1 MTEKQKIP
9 LIFYRTSAGREPVRE
24 WYKGHSKE
32 DRDTLGADLQ
42 RVQWQFPIGMPLC
55 RPMGAGLYEVRS
67 TLTNNRIARV
77 LFYLYRGQI
86 VALHAF
92 IKKTSM
98 TPDADL
104 ALARKR
110 LKEIEHERE

>member
-1 MTEKQKIP
+1 MTNQQKIP
-9 LIFYRTSAGREPVRE
+9 LVFYRTPTGREPVTE
-24 WYKGHSKE
+24 WCKAQSKE
-32 DRDTLGADLQ
+32 DRYILGTDLQ

-55 RPMGAGLYEVRS
+55 RPLGAGLYEVRS

-92 IKKTSM
+92 IKKTSAI
-98 TPDADL
+98 PDADL
-104 ALARKR
+104 ALARTR
-110 LKEIEHERE
+110 LKEIEHEKE